1 MTPQNTAATPASAP
15 ARTTAYRAAPSKESI
30 AAVRALSG
38 SSDQLGG
45 KNGKGPSISRVTIA
59 LILGCLLLVFL
70 CALSFA
76 VGSHMFA
83 LDRSVDGFLNPD
95 ANTIESKLIWAK
107 RAPRTAAALL
117 VGAALAVSGVL
128 MQALSRNPLAEPGL
142 LGVNS
147 GAAASVVVGVGVF
160 GVSSPFV
167 QLWLA
172 LLGSGVAA
180 TLVFMM
186 GLVDSKP
193 NLDSTARLVLTGV
206 AVNACL
212 GTVTGVI
219 TMFNS
224 KAFDSHRFWVVG
236 SLENRTFEQVLSALP
251 FVAVGLVLSFML
263 IGPLRALAL
272 GEDAAAGLGVPVTL
286 VRAATIMA
294 IMALCG
300 ASTAIAGPIGFVGL
314 VVPHVIRLL
323 AGADIGRVLPLSLVY
338 GPALVLAADIL
349 GRVLVVPSE
358 LEVGIVTAF
367 IGAPVLMLLVMHLST
382 GPRGAKKSRM
392 GAKAQA
398 HDEAGTRPAPEHG
411 HSPVF

>member
-83 LDRSVDGFLNPD
+83 LDRSVDGFLKPD

-107 RAPRTAAALL
+107 RAPRPAAALL

-323 AGADIGRVLPLSLVY
+323 AGADIGRVLPL
-338 GPALVLAADIL
+338 
-349 GRVLVVPSE
+349 
-358 LEVGIVTAF
+358 
-367 IGAPVLMLLVMHLST
+367 
-382 GPRGAKKSRM
+382 
-392 GAKAQA
+392 
-398 HDEAGTRPAPEHG
+398 
-411 HSPVF
+411 

>member
-76 VGSHMFA
+76 VGSRMFA

-186 GLVDSKP
+186 GLVNSKP

-272 GEDAAAGLGVPVTL
+272 GEDAAWACPSHWCAP
-286 VRAATIMA
+286 RPSWPSWRSAA
-294 IMALCG
+294 
-300 ASTAIAGPIGFVGL
+300 
-314 VVPHVIRLL
+314 
-323 AGADIGRVLPLSLVY
+323 
-338 GPALVLAADIL
+338 
-349 GRVLVVPSE
+349 
-358 LEVGIVTAF
+358 
-367 IGAPVLMLLVMHLST
+367 
-382 GPRGAKKSRM
+382 PRPQS
-392 GAKAQA
+392 
-398 HDEAGTRPAPEHG
+398 PAPSASWVWLCPTSSACWPAPISG
-411 HSPVF
+411 GCYRSRSCTARRSCSPPIFWVAFW

>member
-83 LDRSVDGFLNPD
+83 LDRSVDGFLKPD

-382 GPRGAKKSRM
+382 GPRGAK
-392 GAKAQA
+392 AQA
-398 HDEAGTRPAPEHG
+398 HDEAGPAHSPEHG

>member
-382 GPRGAKKSRM
+382 GSR

-398 HDEAGTRPAPEHG
+398 HDEAGPAHSPENG